1 MSINA
6 LLPNN
11 EAARLKALCQ
21 CEILDTSQDKA
32 FDDITRLAADIC
44 GTPIALITLIDT
56 ERQWFKSKV
65 GADITENPLH
75 VGFCPFVIQKGDS
88 LIIPNTLADE
98 QYATNPVVVS
108 TPYVRFYAGV
118 PLTTADGHILGTICV
133 IDYVP
138 HELSPKQIEALQA
151 LSRQVMT
158 QIELRHSLIGLSL
171 TNAELKRSQSELQKA
186 NDELEIRVKNRTTEL
201 RNACSQL
208 QSEITERK
216 QVEEMLRNDAKRL
229 SAIIATQYD
238 IATAELDLNK
248 VMNLI
253 VERTQ
258 NLTCASGAAIELV
271 EGDEM
276 VYHATS
282 GTVADYT
289 GLRLKIAASLSGQ
302 CVRTGE
308 ILRCNDAELD
318 PRVDIVACRRVGAR
332 SMIVVPL
339 HHERKVVGVLKVLS
353 PQAHAFGERDVQ
365 TLQLMAGL
373 IAAAM
378 SHASEFS
385 AKQAQINERKLAEEV
400 LTENVRELE
409 KLNALKDDFL
419 STVSHELRTPIANM
433 KMAIQM
439 LKLSPTAEKSQRY
452 LEILQAECTRETNLI
467 NDLLDLQ
474 RLEAGSY
481 PILLN
486 EAVSLQML
494 STIIEPFRVRTGQLK
509 QTLQINLTPDLPSLV
524 TNRASLERILAELLN
539 NACKYTPCGGEIVL
553 NVCQKSTEAAT
564 IFTISNPT
572 EIPSDQLPRIFEKF
586 YRVPQGDRWQQGGTG
601 LGLALVQKL
610 VEQLQGTILVESF
623 NGWTTFTV
631 VLPNQLRA

>member
-21 CEILDTSQDKA
+21 CEILDTPQDKA

-75 VGFCPFVIQKGDS
+75 VGFCPLVIQKGDS

-118 PLTTADGHILGTICV
+118 PLTTLEGHILGTICV

-138 HELSPKQIEALQA
+138 RELSPKQVEALQA

-171 TNAELKRSQSELQKA
+171 TNAELKRSQEKLQKA
-186 NDELEIRVKNRTTEL
+186 NDELEIRIKNRTTEL

-339 HHERKVVGVLKVLS
+339 HHDRKVVGVLKVLS

-400 LTENVRELE
+400 LIENVRELE

-433 KMAIQM
+433 KMAISM
-439 LKLSPTAEKSQRY
+439 LKVSPTAEKSQRY
-452 LEILQAECTRETNLI
+452 LKILQAECTRETDLI

-474 RLEAGSY
+474 RLEAGSC
-481 PILLN
+481 PIKLN
-486 EAVSLQML
+486 EAVRLQDWL
-494 STIIEPFRVRTGQLK
+494 PSIIEPFRSRSEQRQ
-509 QTLQINLTPDLPSLV
+509 QTLQINLTPHLPSLV

-539 NACKYTPCGGEIVL
+539 NACKYTPNGGEIGL
-553 NVCQKSTEAAT
+553 SVCYKPTEAAT
-564 IFTISNPT
+564 IFTISNPA
-572 EIPSDQLPRIFEKF
+572 EIPSDQFPRIFEKF
-586 YRVPQGDRWQQGGTG
+586 YRVPKGDPWKQGGTG
-601 LGLALVQKL
+601 LGLALVKKL
-610 VEQLQGTILVESF
+610 VECLQGTILVESS
-623 NGWTTFTV
+623 NSWTTFTV
-631 VLPNQLRA
+631 VLPDYP